1 MRACASPSM
10 TARAVTKLS
19 RSASDPDPSS
29 LQGGRCSA
37 TSITPSE
44 TVQDKALPPHRLRV
58 FGSTLSSCT
67 LASFVAEALL
77 ALTTLPASRCTCPR
91 SRSSCGPKSPLVCI
105 SRSPSSL
112 HFQRRR
118 HPESRGTPAPACSVA
133 TPDLPRPAPTAPSP
147 TSPLQSPAR
156 KDIPDR
162 SRLRSPVAPPARS
175 SQSHS
180 QSVPATLYA
189 PSPARSDS

>member
-1 MRACASPSM
+1 MSACASASM
-10 TARAVTKLS
+10 AASAVIDLS
-19 RSASDPDPSS
+19 RTSSDADPSS

-37 TSITPSE
+37 SSITPSE
-44 TVQDKALPPHRLRV
+44 TVQDKALPAPQLRV
-58 FGSTLSSCT
+58 FSSTLSSCT

-77 ALTTLPASRCTCPR
+77 ALATLPASRCTCPR
-91 SRSSCGPKSPLVCI
+91 SHSSCGPKLRLVCI
-105 SRSPSSL
+105 SRSQSAIQ
-112 HFQRRR
+112 FQRRR

-133 TPDLPRPAPTAPSP
+133 TLDLPRPAPIAPSQR
-147 TSPLQSPAR
+147 SRLQSPAR

-162 SRLRSPVAPPARS
+162 SRLRSPDAPPARS

>member
-10 TARAVTKLS
+10 TARAVTNLS
-19 RSASDPDPSS
+19 RSSSDADPSS

-44 TVQDKALPPHRLRV
+44 TVQDKALPPDRLRV

-67 LASFVAEALL
+67 LATFVAEALL

-91 SRSSCGPKSPLVCI
+91 SHSSCGPKSRLVCI
-105 SRSPSSL
+105 SRSQSSI

-118 HPESRGTPAPACSVA
+118 HPVSRGTPAPACSVA
-133 TPDLPRPAPTAPSP
+133 ILDLPCPAPLAPSQ
-147 TSPLQSPAR
+147 TSRLQSQAGR
-156 KDIPDR
+156 DIPDR
-162 SRLRSPVAPPARS
+162 SRLRSPDAPPARS

-180 QSVPATLYA
+180 QSVPATLCA
-189 PSPARSDS
+189 PSPARLDS